1 MTAMPPD
8 GTSPIGGKIP
18 VGTASTSVFD
28 AGLPTIEYDVTAT
41 PQQVYPQLLA
51 GEDINALVPAAPH
64 S

>member
-1 MTAMPPD
+1 MPPD
-8 GTSPIGGKIP
+8 GTSPIGGKTP
-18 VGTASTSVFD
+18 VGIASASVFD
-28 AGLPTIEYDVTAT
+28 ADLPTIEYDVTAT

>member
-1 MTAMPPD
+1 MR
-8 GTSPIGGKIP
+8 
-18 VGTASTSVFD
+18 VGTASTSVSD